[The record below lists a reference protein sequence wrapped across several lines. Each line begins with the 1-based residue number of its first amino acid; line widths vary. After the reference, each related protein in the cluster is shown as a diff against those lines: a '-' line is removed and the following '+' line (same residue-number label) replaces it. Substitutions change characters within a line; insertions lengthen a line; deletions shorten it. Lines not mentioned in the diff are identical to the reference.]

1 MQTGGTP
8 ILVLSASTKKEEGN
22 KAQLGN
28 IMAARAVADVIRTCL
43 GPRAML
49 KMVLDA
55 MGGIVLT
62 NDGNAILR
70 EIDVSHPA
78 AKSMIDLSRTQDE
91 NIGDGTTS
99 VIILAG
105 EVLGSAAP
113 WLEKKVHPRII
124 IGGFSKAL
132 EDGLAIMDQL
142 AAKVDINNPQ
152 EMHKIVS
159 TSIGTKFINRWA
171 NLFIDI
177 AVDAVK
183 TVYIEKDGKKEID
196 IKNFVRIEKLPGGEI
211 SESYVL
217 KGVVLNKDITH
228 AKMRRR
234 IENPKILLLDCP
246 LEYKKA
252 ESQLNVEIT
261 NEAQWSELLKIEEE
275 YVMNLCNDIIKWK
288 PDLVITEKGLS
299 DLAQHFL
306 VKNGITALRRAR
318 KTDTNRIARAT
329 GATIV
334 HRPDEIQ
341 ASDLGVAGLFE
352 VRKIGDEYFSFIE
365 DCKNAKA
372 CTVVLRGANK
382 DVLNEVERNLNDAMN
397 VVRNVL
403 IDPRLVPG
411 GGAIEMAVSQG
422 LLNKAASIQG
432 VEQWTYKSVALALE
446 VIPRTLAE
454 NCGAKVVKL
463 LTELRAKHA
472 SDPQKNFTFGVD
484 GNKGTLV
491 DMNTLGIWEPVSAK
505 SQTLKTAIE
514 AACLLLRVDAIVS
527 GLGNKNKKQQQ
538 QPQMEGAEDAMEAD

>member
-1 MQTGGTP
+1 MIFFFFFSG
-8 ILVLSASTKKEEGN
+8 ASTKKEEGN

-196 IKNFVRIEKLPGGEI
+196 IKNFVRIEKVFLF
-211 SESYVL
+211 L
-217 KGVVLNKDITH
+217 
-228 AKMRRR
+228 
-234 IENPKILLLDCP
+234 IL
-246 LEYKKA
+246 
-252 ESQLNVEIT
+252 SN
-261 NEAQWSELLKIEEE
+261 
-275 YVMNLCNDIIKWK
+275 
-288 PDLVITEKGLS
+288 
-299 DLAQHFL
+299 
-306 VKNGITALRRAR
+306 
-318 KTDTNRIARAT
+318 
-329 GATIV
+329 
-334 HRPDEIQ
+334 
-341 ASDLGVAGLFE
+341 
-352 VRKIGDEYFSFIE
+352 FI
-365 DCKNAKA
+365 
-372 CTVVLRGANK
+372 
-382 DVLNEVERNLNDAMN
+382 
-397 VVRNVL
+397 
-403 IDPRLVPG
+403 
-411 GGAIEMAVSQG
+411 
-422 LLNKAASIQG
+422 
-432 VEQWTYKSVALALE
+432 
-446 VIPRTLAE
+446 
-454 NCGAKVVKL
+454 
-463 LTELRAKHA
+463 H
-472 SDPQKNFTFGVD
+472 
-484 GNKGTLV
+484 
-491 DMNTLGIWEPVSAK
+491 
-505 SQTLKTAIE
+505 
-514 AACLLLRVDAIVS
+514 
-527 GLGNKNKKQQQ
+527 
-538 QPQMEGAEDAMEAD
+538 